1 MRKLPLDF
9 RIFWKTLAV
18 VVVLVITAWWV
29 AIRFEFYDA
38 MTPADYVGTT
48 ISTILFSY
56 LVHLWILPAEVLRG
70 HHAEHDEDVE
80 QTRPDRPPL

>member
-9 RIFWKTLAV
+9 GIFWKTFAV
-18 VVVLVITAWWV
+18 VVVLVIAAWWV
-29 AIRFEFYDA
+29 AIRFGFYDA

-56 LVHLWILPAEVLRG
+56 LVHLWILPADVLRG
-70 HHAEHDEDVE
+70 EHGGTEE
-80 QTRPDRPPL
+80 EAKEEKA

>member
-1 MRKLPLDF
+1 VSKLPLDF
-9 RIFWKTLAV
+9 GIFWKTLAV
-18 VVVLVITAWWV
+18 VVVMVVLTWWV

-56 LVHLWILPAEVLRG
+56 LIHLWILPASTLRG
-70 HHAEHDEDVE
+70 DHFDSEAGPKEDEA
-80 QTRPDRPPL
+80 

>member
-9 RIFWKTLAV
+9 GIFWKTFV
-18 VVVLVITAWWV
+18 VVSVLVVVAWWV
-29 AIRFEFYDA
+29 VIRFKFYEA

-56 LVHLWILPAEVLRG
+56 LVHLWILPADVLRG
-70 HHAEHDEDVE
+70 DGADRQDE
-80 QTRPDRPPL
+80 TK

>member
-9 RIFWKTLAV
+9 GIFWKTLLV

-48 ISTILFSY
+48 ISTVIFSY
-56 LVHLWILPAEVLRG
+56 LVHLWILPADVLRG
-70 HHAEHDEDVE
+70 DHGDHKDETE
-80 QTRPDRPPL
+80 QNQA